1 MFIKPSKIIVYAA
14 IGAMFAFMGAIAYYS
29 TYDIPELEKSELE
42 LISVNIAEINSVENR
57 LYLEVVFGIT
67 NHGERTVTVPEIS
80 FELFADG
87 TSLGASSYSVSDIPL
102 TGRALLTSG
111 LQVPLVGEITVS
123 QTDDIKDV
131 YEAIAA
137 GESLNYRVIGQYTIE
152 TAWQVIDIQFDSSI
166 KFFIKFVVKQ
176 MGRERFELSTTAVS
190 RQYPNQLDHR
200 PMSAKHYC
208 WIINV

>member
-1 MFIKPSKIIVYAA
+1 M
-14 IGAMFAFMGAIAYYS
+14 
-29 TYDIPELEKSELE
+29 EKSELE

-67 NHGERTVTVPEIS
+67 NHGQRTVTVPEIS

-166 KFFIKFVVKQ
+166 
-176 MGRERFELSTTAVS
+176 
-190 RQYPNQLDHR
+190 
-200 PMSAKHYC
+200 
-208 WIINV
+208 

>member
-80 FELFADG
+80 FELF
-87 TSLGASSYSVSDIPL
+87 
-102 TGRALLTSG
+102 
-111 LQVPLVGEITVS
+111 
-123 QTDDIKDV
+123 
-131 YEAIAA
+131 
-137 GESLNYRVIGQYTIE
+137 
-152 TAWQVIDIQFDSSI
+152 
-166 KFFIKFVVKQ
+166 
-176 MGRERFELSTTAVS
+176 
-190 RQYPNQLDHR
+190 
-200 PMSAKHYC
+200 C
-208 WIINV
+208 